1 MNGVAHVDGGAR
13 GNPGPAG
20 WGVLLIAGGRRWTD
34 SGYAPRATNNEAE
47 YRGLLAALILASR
60 VGVTRLEVRTDS
72 QLMERQLNGVYR
84 VKAGNLQPL
93 YLEARRRIAAF
104 EGFRIVHV
112 PRGENVDADR
122 LANQAMDR
130 GTERGAGASDDR

>member
-1 MNGVAHVDGGAR
+1 MTGVAHVDGGSR

-20 WGVLLIAGGRRWTD
+20 WGVLLTVGDERFTD
-34 SGYAPRATNNEAE
+34 SGFARRATNNEAE
-47 YRGLLAALILASR
+47 YQGLLAALELAAR

-72 QLMERQLNGVYR
+72 QLMERQLNGAYR

-93 YLEARRRIAAF
+93 FLEAKRRLAGF
-104 EGFRIVHV
+104 ERFRIVHV
-112 PRGENVDADR
+112 RREQNREADR

-130 GTERGAGASDDR
+130 GTRAEDRNGGR